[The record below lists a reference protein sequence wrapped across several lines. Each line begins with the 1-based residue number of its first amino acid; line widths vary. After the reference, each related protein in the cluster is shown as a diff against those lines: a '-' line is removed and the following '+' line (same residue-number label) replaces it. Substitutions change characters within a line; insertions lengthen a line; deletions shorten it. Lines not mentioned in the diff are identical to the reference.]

1 MTIETAIATC
11 ELLEVGMKTYD
22 FGVDCSQARING
34 SFAILAVQALEAL
47 LHGEEGTAQA
57 DFATLAEE
65 LDARG
70 KFNQA

>member
-22 FGVDCSQARING
+22 FGVDCSKNRING
-34 SFAILAVQALEAL
+34 SFALLAVQALEAYL
-47 LHGEEGTAQA
+47 RGENETAKE
-57 DFATLAEE
+57 DFATLADE

-70 KFNQA
+70 KFKH